1 VSIIPR
7 SIGALGHTL
16 QLPAKDRYLMTEPE
30 LEDRI
35 SVLLGGRAAEDIVY
49 NGVTSTGA
57 SDDLSRASEMAR
69 QMVTRYGMSKRLG
82 SLTYGVPHESRFL
95 GTPFG
100 NEEKNYSESTAEQI
114 DADVRELSDR
124 LYERVR
130 RILSE
135 RRADLETLATV
146 LMEKETLERE
156 ELERLL
162 AGADRK
168 VPVTT

>member
-1 VSIIPR
+1 
-7 SIGALGHTL
+7 
-16 QLPAKDRYLMTEPE
+16 
-30 LEDRI
+30 
-35 SVLLGGRAAEDIVY
+35 
-49 NGVTSTGA
+49 
-57 SDDLSRASEMAR
+57 
-69 QMVTRYGMSKRLG
+69 MVTRYGMSKRLG

-124 LYERVR
+124 LYARVKG
-130 RILSE
+130 ILNE

-146 LMEKETLERE
+146 LMEKETLERA

-168 VPVTT
+168 VPVVT